1 MRERNSEPIPFPC
14 HGGIT
19 PNSSMQYSVPLHQ
32 CLILPSEIAISSFL
46 SNSPKERE
54 FLFPISSQRYC
65 FNCPSSQTSFHGSP
79 ENICKNADRIFERC
93 LFVIRINF
101 KFFESNVIQTSGCR
115 SVVLLFQQLDK
126 FSRETRHFNVQKLVT
141 FRMFYNV
148 L

>member
-14 HGGIT
+14 HAGIT
-19 PNSSMQYSVPLHQ
+19 PNSSTQYSVPLHQ

-54 FLFPISSQRYC
+54 FLFPTISQRYF
-65 FNCPSSQTSFHGSP
+65 FNCPPSQTSFHGSP

-101 KFFESNVIQTSGCR
+101 MFSPEIKIIQTLGFLFGC
-115 SVVLLFQQLDK
+115 LFI
-126 FSRETRHFNVQKLVT
+126 FSSLINSAERPDILMYKN
-141 FRMFYNV
+141 
-148 L
+148 